1 LIIIKLSAILT
12 RNDCYTLVMIDL
24 DDFKRVNDLYGP
36 NVGDELLKSFTTN
49 LKNTLR
55 SVADG
60 EVMNFC

>member
-1 LIIIKLSAILT
+1 
-12 RNDCYTLVMIDL
+12 MIDL
-24 DDFKRVNDLYGP
+24 DDFKRVNDLYGH

-49 LKNTLR
+49 LKNTLC